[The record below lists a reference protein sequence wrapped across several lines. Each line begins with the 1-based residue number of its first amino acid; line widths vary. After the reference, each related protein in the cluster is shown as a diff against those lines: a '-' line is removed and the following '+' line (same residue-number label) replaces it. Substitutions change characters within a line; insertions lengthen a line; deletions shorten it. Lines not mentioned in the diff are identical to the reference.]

1 MLGKFTVFQF
11 CLFYIDFNV
20 RFADGWKI
28 FLFEAQNVIY
38 NNLEARRQ
46 KLSDTA
52 AQVTARITES
62 VSPSSANS
70 PGAIHADLISI
81 GHLLDIAKSKCEVK
95 TRQIVDL
102 VKTYVGTRFF
112 EWDAS
117 LVRDGTYYAAMWL
130 VKQGGSSEDVAVC
143 IQALNV
149 SKFIWIKLM
158 YAYVQSH
165 RRS

>member
-1 MLGKFTVFQF
+1 M
-11 CLFYIDFNV
+11 
-20 RFADGWKI
+20 
-28 FLFEAQNVIY
+28 IY

-46 KLSDTA
+46 KLSNTA
-52 AQVTARITES
+52 VQLTARITES
-62 VSPSSANS
+62 ASPSTANS
-70 PGAIHADLISI
+70 PETMHADLVTID
-81 GHLLDIAKSKCEVK
+81 HLLDIAKSKCEVK

-149 SKFIWIKLM
+149 SNVFWIKLM
-158 YAYVQSH
+158 CAYVLSPP
-165 RRS
+165 RN